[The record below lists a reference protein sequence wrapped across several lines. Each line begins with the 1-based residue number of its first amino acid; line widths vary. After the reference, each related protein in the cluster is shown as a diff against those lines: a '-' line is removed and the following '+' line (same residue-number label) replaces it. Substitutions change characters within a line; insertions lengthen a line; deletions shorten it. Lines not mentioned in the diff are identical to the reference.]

1 MSGTWPSSP
10 KFNAINF
17 QINTPTLV
25 TNTLSGL
32 TRRIGMGHSF
42 YSFTVKYNN
51 ISRYDMGPIIGFIAE
66 QYGPLEKFQI
76 VLPEISYTKVG
87 NQTTTIVV
95 SAQGTY
101 TGPTTTITIGTD
113 TWTDTTGTHT
123 GYLAGSDHI
132 MVSNVASGKNLLRAG
147 DFFKFANHD
156 KVYMCTTTWTTG
168 NPLYFSGSLVKNV
181 PNGTALVID
190 QVPFTVI
197 LNSTLQQ
204 VDVGIGGITQ
214 IQLDMKEAW

>member
-32 TRRIGMGHSF
+32 TRRVGMGISF

-51 ISRYDMGPIIGFIAE
+51 ISRYDMGPIIGFIAQ

-87 NQTTTIVV
+87 NQTTTTV
-95 SAQGTY
+95 S
-101 TGPTTTITIGTD
+101 TTTGTS
-113 TWTDTTGTHT
+113 TWTDGTGSHT
-123 GYLAGSDHI
+123 GYLAGAD
-132 MVSNVASGKNLLRAG
+132 NVQVNGVAGGKNLLRAG

-204 VDVGIGGITQ
+204 LDVGIGGITQ